1 MQPDDK
7 ENETTFE
14 IRKMHYLTEA
24 KTIRAKIYNELNER

>member
-14 IRKMHYLTEA
+14 TRKMHYLAEA
-24 KTIRAKIYNELNER
+24 KTIRAKIYNELIET